1 MDMMELDGFGQD
13 VDALFGISGLQE
25 DLMDVAYLGASAG
38 VAVVA
43 GEYLFENVKMLKEQT
58 GYARAAIAVVLGAVG
73 GIAAG
78 RYVNKAVGAGI
89 AAGLIGWGVS
99 KAIQK
104 AANMVPASAGLGQ
117 MSDRDLLLGMGQA
130 VDNDIY
136 VSDYRPLPGQTDGLS
151 AVDNEINVSDYRPLP
166 GQTNGLGQAGDV
178 YTSDLFPMPGQHGSS
193 GYMAGLASSFA

>member
-43 GEYLFENVKMLKEQT
+43 GEYLFENVDLLKKQT
-58 GYARAAIAVVLGAVG
+58 GYTRAAIAVALGAVG